1 MSHAEAWKSAAEP
14 FGRVIFAAAALVTA
28 RIRQLA
34 ISFRHRHDAAILM
47 RFDDRMLADI
57 GLTRRDVRE
66 AFREPIW
73 RDPTDL
79 LVDRVARPRPARV
92 EHDPEKWVPVFG
104 KDHARTLRARP
115 LTAPSIV
122 PEIGGARAIGWP
134 VSRF

>member
-1 MSHAEAWKSAAEP
+1 MEDAMSHAEAWKSAAEP

-28 RIRQLA
+28 RIRQLT

-66 AFREPIW
+66 AFSEPVW

-79 LVDRVARPRPARV
+79 LVDRVARPRPARM
-92 EHDPEKWVPVFG
+92 K
-104 KDHARTLRARP
+104 ARP
-115 LTAPSIV
+115 ATAPSIV

-134 VSRF
+134 VRRF